1 MTDHK
6 NSQLPTRDQILE
18 FVFNSRGTVGRREI
32 ARAFGLRGSA
42 RNWLRQELKNLKKEG
57 LIGGNP
63 RRATRPNE
71 IPNVTVIEVSHID
84 SQGDAICILS
94 KQDRRLSPP
103 IIYLSIRPN
112 NPINPGIGDRVLA
125 RLKKMQ
131 DGSYEAIPIRV
142 LPTTPAK
149 IVGLIHANKN
159 GATVRSIERGDG
171 HDIFIK
177 KENMLDATDGDYVV
191 VQRSSNNQREARV
204 IERLGAKDDPNIVSL
219 LVLRSKNIP
228 IIFDS
233 ETIALAKSKTVPEL
247 GTRRDFRKTQFVT
260 IDGRDARDFD
270 DAVWAAPDTA
280 KNNQGGWK
288 LQIAIA
294 DVAYYVQEGDALDKT
309 ARLRGNSVYCPDLVV
324 PMLPESLSNDLCSL
338 KPNEDRACI
347 VACIKIDAEGNI
359 IKKNFVRGLMRSVA
373 RLTYE
378 QVQSAFDGI
387 SDEVTGSLTNKVI
400 KPLYG
405 AFFAL
410 NGARQKRGTLELE
423 IPERKIEFDKTGR
436 VHAINEQQRLDSH
449 RMIEEFMITANVA
462 AAEVL
467 EHNAEPIM
475 YRIHDRPAADK
486 IESLTEAVNNLGLK
500 FKNTNLIDPRSFSL
514 LIKNAHKKNIS
525 TIVNEIVLRTQSQAV
540 YGPLRIGHFGLG
552 LKTYCHFTS
561 PIRRYSDILVHR
573 ALITALKLGSDGHSS
588 GFAQNYSAIGEEIS
602 KTERRAMAVER
613 EVKSRLITGFIAE
626 RIGAEF
632 KAQITGITRFG
643 IFVRLNDN
651 GAEGLIPIGTLPGDW
666 YKVDKSGLKM
676 TEERIGIHFYL
687 GETVD
692 VRLVEAL
699 PITGSLKFAIVTKNA
714 TAHSSGRRKSR
725 YKRHPKRRH

>member
-1 MTDHK
+1 MTGHNK
-6 NSQLPTRDQILE
+6 SQLPTRDQILE
-18 FVFNSRGTVGRREI
+18 LILNSRGTVGRREI
-32 ARAFGLRGSA
+32 ARTFGLRGSD

-57 LIGGNP
+57 LIGGD
-63 RRATRPNE
+63 RRRMTRPDE

-84 SQGDAICILS
+84 SHGDAICILS
-94 KQDRRLSPP
+94 KQDRRLSPA
-103 IIYLSIRPN
+103 IIYLSISPN
-112 NPINPGIGDRVLA
+112 NPINPGVGDRVLA

-131 DGSYEAIPIRV
+131 DGSYEAVPIRV

-149 IVGLIHANKN
+149 IIGLIHANTN
-159 GATVRSIERGDG
+159 GATVRSIERGDSQ
-171 HDIFIK
+171 DIFLK

-191 VQRSSNNQREARV
+191 AQRSSNNQREARV
-204 IERLGAKDDPNIVSL
+204 IERLGAKDDPHIVSL

-228 IIFDS
+228 TIFDT
-233 ETIALAKSKTVPEL
+233 ETTALAKSKTVPEL
-247 GTRRDFRKTQFVT
+247 GTRRDFRETQFVT
-260 IDGRDARDFD
+260 IDGHDARDFD

-280 KNNQGGWK
+280 STNQGGWK

-324 PMLPESLSNDLCSL
+324 PMLPESLSNGLCSL

-387 SDEVTGSLTNKVI
+387 PDEVTGSLTTKVI
-400 KPLYG
+400 KPLYR

-410 NGARQKRGTLELE
+410 NRARQKRGTLELE
-423 IPERKIEFDKTGR
+423 IPDRKVKFDKAGR
-436 VHAINEQQRLDSH
+436 VHAIDEQQRLDSH

-462 AAEVL
+462 AAELL
-467 EHNAEPIM
+467 EQHSAPVM
-475 YRIHDRPAADK
+475 YRIHERPAPDK
-486 IESLTEAVNNLGLK
+486 IESLAEAVNNFGLK
-500 FKNTNLIDPRSFSL
+500 FIKNNKIDPRSFSL
-514 LIKNAHKKNIS
+514 LVADAHKKNIS
-525 TIVNEIVLRTQSQAV
+525 TIINEIVLRTQSQAV

-552 LKTYCHFTS
+552 LKSYCHFTS

-573 ALITALKLGSDGHSS
+573 SLITALKLGSDGNSS

-602 KTERRAMAVER
+602 KTERRALAVER
-613 EVKSRLITGFIAE
+613 EVQSRLITGFIAE

-666 YKVDKSGLKM
+666 YNVDKSGLKM
-676 TEERIGIHFYL
+676 TEERTGIHFYL

-692 VRLVEAL
+692 VKLVEAL
-699 PITGSLKFAIVTKNA
+699 PITGSLKFAIVAENI
-714 TAHSSGRRKSR
+714 TAYSSGRRNSR
-725 YKRHPKRRH
+725 YNRHRKRRY

>member
-18 FVFNSRGTVGRREI
+18 FILNSRGTVGRREI
-32 ARAFGLRGSA
+32 ARTFGLRGA
-42 RNWLRQELKNLKKEG
+42 DRNWLRQELKNLKKEG
-57 LIGGNP
+57 LIGGNR
-63 RRATRPNE
+63 RRATRPVA
-71 IPNVTVIEVSHID
+71 IPPVTVIEVSHID
-84 SQGDAICILS
+84 SQGDAICIPS
-94 KQDRRLSPP
+94 KQGKQLPP
-103 IIYLSIRPN
+103 AIIYLSTRPN
-112 NPINPGIGDRVLA
+112 NPINPGVGDRFLA

-131 DGSYEAIPIRV
+131 DDSYEAIPIRI
-142 LPTTPAK
+142 LPAIPK
-149 IVGLIHANKN
+149 RFIGLMHANMD
-159 GATVRSIERGDG
+159 GATIRSIERNDRQ
-171 HDIFIK
+171 DLFIK
-177 KENMLDATDGDYVV
+177 KENMLDATDGDYVLA
-191 VQRSSNNQREARV
+191 QSIPNTHSEARV
-204 IERLGAKDDPNIVSL
+204 IERLGAEGEPQIVSV
-219 LVLRSKNIP
+219 LVLKSKNIP
-228 IIFDS
+228 IDFDA
-233 ETIALAKSKTVPEL
+233 ETMALAKSKTVPEI

-260 IDGRDARDFD
+260 IDGNDARDFD

-280 KNNQGGWK
+280 KNNQNGWK
-288 LQIAIA
+288 LRIAVA
-294 DVAYYVQEGDALDKT
+294 DVAYYVREGDALDQT
-309 ARLRGNSVYCPDLVV
+309 ARLRGNSVYCPDRVV
-324 PMLPESLSNDLCSL
+324 PMLPESLSNGLCSL

-347 VACIKIDAEGNI
+347 VACITIDATGTV

-378 QVQSAFDGI
+378 QVQSAYDGI
-387 SDEVTGSLTNKVI
+387 PEDETGSLTKKII

-405 AFFAL
+405 AFDVL
-410 NGARQKRGTLELE
+410 NRARQKRGTLELE
-423 IPERKIEFDKTGR
+423 LPERKIEFNKTGH

-467 EHNAEPIM
+467 EQHSEPVM

-486 IESLTEAVNNLGLK
+486 IESLAEAVNNLGLK
-500 FKNTNLIDPRSFSL
+500 FKKTNMIDPRSFSL
-514 LIKNAHKKNIS
+514 LVKNAHKKNIS
-525 TIVNEIVLRTQSQAV
+525 KIVNEIVLRTQSQAV

-561 PIRRYSDILVHR
+561 PIRRYSDLLVHR
-573 ALITALKLGSDGHSS
+573 SLITALKLGSDGHSS

-666 YKVDKSGLKM
+666 YNVAKSGLKM
-676 TEERIGIHFYL
+676 TEERTGIHFYL
-687 GETVD
+687 GETVN
-692 VRLVEAL
+692 VKLVEAL
-699 PITGSLKFAIVTKNA
+699 PITGSLKFAIVAKNA
-714 TAHSSGRRKSR
+714 TAYSSGRRKSR
-725 YKRHPKRRH
+725 HKRHPKRRH